1 MRPLIQMQSLDKRKK
16 SQRRNKALRNE
27 HMSKIQS
34 KLKHHTYKMQRSTI
48 RTQAPVKKL
57 CFPFQSN

>member
-16 SQRRNKALRNE
+16 IQRKNKALINE
-27 HMSKIQS
+27 QMLKIQS
-34 KLKHHTYKMQRSTI
+34 KLKRHTYKMQRSTI
-48 RTQAPVKKL
+48 RTRVHVKKP